1 MNNRLWFKGPDF
13 LSQPEENWSSTC
25 YESLQNDTSALSELM
40 KHPPNVTYTFVT
52 SRGEPQ
58 DIRHV
63 SRVGKV
69 VDCHHCMYS
78 NIHRLLRVTA
88 FILRFA
94 ANMKHAIGLSEI
106 KFSGPLSAEELL
118 AAKTQ

>member
-1 MNNRLWFKGPDF
+1 MFCLFQKLTYRIHVCPKNPAFYFIL
-13 LSQPEENWSSTC
+13 LV
-25 YESLQNDTSALSELM
+25 YEFYSYGQTWHQ
-40 KHPPNVTYTFVT
+40 KYIGTYLPLN
-52 SRGEPQ
+52 SWGEPQ

-63 SRVGKV
+63 SRVDKV
-69 VDCHHCMYS
+69 VDCHHYS

-88 FILRFA
+88 FILRFV